1 VQENETNV
9 APGDQGQQP
18 AKTAEN
24 ETAGSSPAA
33 APGGAI
39 EAAAETSVSPTPEVV
54 TLGNCIASV
63 RQVLREELSPTVA
76 NINMRLAELDAKL
89 SGIGDGLASELA
101 ELRDRLPAA
110 YQAAPG
116 VPTAVPREFRVETV
130 PPPAERV
137 LAVGDPVKV
146 WSDSQH
152 RTFRLGVIKEIED
165 DGRLFV
171 EFDDGVVSTVWAD
184 GLEYDDRR

>member
-1 VQENETNV
+1 VQDETPTPTP
-9 APGDQGQQP
+9 APPEPQAGHPGP
-18 AKTAEN
+18 APP
-24 ETAGSSPAA
+24 GPAA
-33 APGGAI
+33 EPAPQPDNWI
-39 EAAAETSVSPTPEVV
+39 
-54 TLGNCIASV
+54 GNV
-63 RQVLREELSPTVA
+63 FTVLEEIKA
-76 NINMRLAELDAKL
+76 RLVELDAKL

-101 ELRDRLPAA
+101 ELRGRLPAA

-116 VPTAVPREFRVETV
+116 VPTIAGTNATTVAEV
-130 PPPAERV
+130 PPTERV

-152 RTFRLGVIKEIED
+152 RTFRLAVIKEIAD
-165 DGRLFV
+165 DGRLLV